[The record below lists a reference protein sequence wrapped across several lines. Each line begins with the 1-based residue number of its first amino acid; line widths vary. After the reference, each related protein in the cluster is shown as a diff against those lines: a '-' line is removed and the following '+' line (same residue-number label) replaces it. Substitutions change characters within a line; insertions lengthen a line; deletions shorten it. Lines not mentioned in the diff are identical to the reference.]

1 MLKRHP
7 YILATLIATLLAIVV
22 WLCLPKEYTAITKL
36 SDEYKETELAI
47 GFSNIKAH
55 FKELTGGANTGINEM
70 ALYCKILKT
79 EDFVRSLSHKHV
91 PGMNMTYGQYICDE
105 DTIETIKGRI
115 NYNFSSKQETLTIS
129 FTDRNPVV
137 ASQMLDSV
145 TVLLQQIIT
154 QHRHTVVD
162 SARQNARREM
172 IVTKAKYLQAI
183 ANYGQFVDSHVNI
196 NTSTLK
202 QQEKALENESKTAYA
217 IYQKAV
223 EEYARQE
230 ALLQRS
236 YLSFAVI
243 QSNSV
248 PHKSNKRLIGYLLS
262 FITLALLFT
271 HGFIRYKNKKQHHGL
286 SLKQLSNYFSP
297 WVLSIAIWILILGLY
312 YTLDTDLYPIT
323 EQFYYCFFLWMPIF
337 CFCSLAA
344 YYLSSDAPIIS
355 IPANGI
361 DFNKSIFYFFFT
373 ISLIITPLYL
383 YRIYQIVT
391 LFDTT
396 DLLNNVR
403 TLAIY
408 GEGQGILNYSAI
420 INEAL
425 FIVALWAYPKIPL
438 WQVIVLGFA
447 CVMNSLAI
455 MEKGLIFFVFVSS
468 MFVLFERKVI
478 RVRSIVTFS
487 ILIIFLFYIFNL
499 GRAEEDSDY
508 QKEETLL
515 DFFTM
520 YALSP
525 PVAFCQLLPEVIP
538 QFGTNT
544 FETVYLFLERFGAD
558 VVVKDKLQEFVF
570 VPVNTNVYTIF
581 QPFFIDFG
589 YRGVAF
595 FAVVYGCICGFLY
608 RLFRKGNGIGTC
620 LYTYFVYVLLLQFY
634 QENVFLSMVSMV
646 QLIFFFF
653 LLTQQN
659 IRLLFHPGQ
668 SS

>member
-1 MLKRHP
+1 MKRHP
-7 YILATLIATLLAIVV
+7 YILATFIATLLAIVV

-55 FKELTGGANTGINEM
+55 LKELTGGANTGINEM
-70 ALYCKILKT
+70 ALYCKLLKT
-79 EDFVRSLSHKHV
+79 EDFANSISHKKV
-91 PGMNMTYGQYICDE
+91 PSMDMTYGQYICDK
-105 DTIETIKGRI
+105 DTIETIKKHI
-115 NYNFSSKQETLTIS
+115 NYNFSSKHETLTIS
-129 FTDRNPVV
+129 FTDRNPEV

-162 SARQNARREM
+162 SALQNAKKEM
-172 IVTKAKYLQAI
+172 AVTKTKYLQAI
-183 ANYGQFVDSHVNI
+183 ANYGHFVDSHVNI
-196 NTSTLK
+196 KTSTLE
-202 QQEKALENESKTAYA
+202 QQEKTLENESKTAYA

-223 EEYARQE
+223 EEYARQK

-243 QSNSV
+243 QSNTV
-248 PHKSNKRLIGYLLS
+248 PHESNKHLISYLLS

-271 HGFIRYKNKKQHHGL
+271 HGFVRYKNKKQHQGL

-312 YTLDTDLYPIT
+312 YALDTDLYPIT
-323 EQFYYCFFLWMPIF
+323 EQFYYCFFLWIPIF
-337 CFCSLAA
+337 CICSLAA
-344 YYLSSDAPIIS
+344 YYLSSDAPFVTT
-355 IPANGI
+355 PANGI
-361 DFNKSIFYFFFT
+361 DFNKTIFYFFFT

-408 GEGQGILNYSAI
+408 GEGQGFLNYSAI

-425 FIVALWAYPKIPL
+425 FIVALWAHPKIPL

-455 MEKGLIFFVFVSS
+455 MEKGLIFFVFVST
-468 MFVLFERKVI
+468 MFVLFEKKVI

-487 ILIIFLFYIFNL
+487 ILIIILFYIFNL

-595 FAVVYGCICGFLY
+595 FAVIYGTVCGFLY
-608 RLFRKGNGIGTC
+608 RLLRNGSGMGTC
-620 LYTYFVYVLLLQFY
+620 FYTYAVYVLLLQFY
-634 QENVFLSMVSMV
+634 QENVFLSMVSIL
-646 QLIFFFF
+646 QLIFFVT
-653 LLTQQN
+653 LLTQRN
-659 IRLLFHPGQ
+659 IRLLFQ
-668 SS
+668 SRQPS